1 MENRNIAVIDQQA
14 PSTMNNGSL
23 LLNGD
28 VMDRMMKIADVMSQ
42 GISTVPKHLQ
52 GKPSDCLAIVM
63 QAARWGMDPYVV
75 GQKTHV
81 INGTLGYEA
90 QLVSAVL
97 TATGAIRGRF
107 HYEYRGEKD
116 LMECRVGAVISG
128 EKDITWNEWLC
139 VSEVTI
145 KNSPLWKSNPKQ
157 QIGYLQVKYWARAYT
172 PWAILGVYTPDEL
185 EERVEREINPTQ
197 RMTVDEITSE
207 TGILAT
213 AQESATNVDAVA
225 DDLRDRIDTAS
236 SVDQAK
242 AIRADIESQKALLGT
257 ALYTELKSKA
267 VKRYY
272 LVDAKNK
279 VEAAINSLPNPGDP
293 EAEALFAKAESTLTS
308 SRRHLGDELYD
319 QFRITLDDMKPEY
332 VG

>member
-1 MENRNIAVIDQQA
+1 
-14 PSTMNNGSL
+14 MNNGSL

-257 ALYTELKSKA
+257 ALYTELKNKA

>member
-257 ALYTELKSKA
+257 ALYTELKNKA

-293 EAEALFAKAESTLTS
+293 EAEALFTKAESTLTS

>member
-1 MENRNIAVIDQQA
+1 
-14 PSTMNNGSL
+14 
-23 LLNGD
+23 
-28 VMDRMMKIADVMSQ
+28 MDRMMKIADVMSQ

-257 ALYTELKSKA
+257 ALYTELKNKA

>member
-257 ALYTELKSKA
+257 ALYTELKNKA

-308 SRRHLGDELYD
+308 SRRHLGDELYE